1 MEVMMRVA
9 FTATLLAVAS
19 PAMAE
24 PHHPVR
30 LTPQRAAAALQN
42 PLLQDAGARA
52 LTQLIGILLDTRVG
66 PAGPL
71 VAPDA
76 HIRPDDTLR
85 DLAQRDDP
93 RFEERFYHD
102 TRQALANAGAVAGG
116 AAAQAAELKRTAK
129 RLDKALSP
137 LLDARASKN

>member
-1 MEVMMRVA
+1 MRIA
-9 FTATLLAVAS
+9 FAAALLAVAS
-19 PAMAE
+19 PAMAH
-24 PHHPVR
+24 PHQSVR
-30 LTPQRAAAALQN
+30 LTPRQAAAALQN

-52 LTQLIGILLDTRVG
+52 LTHLIGILLDTRVG

-93 RFEERFYHD
+93 RFEEHFHHD
-102 TRQALANAGAVAGG
+102 SRQALAKAGAVAGG
-116 AAAQAAELKRTAK
+116 AAAQAVELKRTAK
-129 RLDKALSP
+129 RLDAALTP
-137 LLDARASKN
+137 LLDALASNN